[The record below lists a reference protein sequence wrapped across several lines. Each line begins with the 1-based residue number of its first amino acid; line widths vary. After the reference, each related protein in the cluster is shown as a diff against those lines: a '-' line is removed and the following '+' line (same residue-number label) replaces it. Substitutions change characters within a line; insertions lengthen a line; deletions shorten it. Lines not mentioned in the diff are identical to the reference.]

1 MNFKDNKNFKVFLFV
16 FGCLGTRFLFM
27 YLSKISKP
35 KNLPIYGVIGLLIG
49 LGLIYNFL
57 FKTRPTG
64 LESSAKD
71 NKIWW
76 NNLRPIHGTLYLLFA
91 YYAINKNKNAYIFLL
106 IDLIVAIIAYICY
119 KLNML

>member
-1 MNFKDNKNFKVFLFV
+1 MNNKHLKVFLFV

-35 KNLPIYGVIGLLIG
+35 KYLPIYGIIGLLIG
-49 LGLIYNFL
+49 LGLFYNYI

-64 LESSAKD
+64 MESSAKG
-71 NKIWW
+71 NRIWW
-76 NNLRPIHGTLYLLFA
+76 NNLRPLHGILYLLFA

-106 IDLIVAIIAYICY
+106 IDLIVAIIAYIAY
-119 KLNML
+119 KLNLL